1 MMPRE
6 KEREIRSQKKRKC
19 PRKRSVQE
27 VKEKVSKEVKNI
39 VLMDLEKRTV
49 NE

>member
-1 MMPRE
+1 MRNKIQE
-6 KEREIRSQKKRKC
+6 KKKVSKKKKC
-19 PRKRSVQE
+19 QE
-27 VKEKVSKEVKNI
+27 VKEKVSKEVKI